1 MPASPTE
8 RLLFMTTRLAA
19 RGLIAALALA
29 LAACSSGSSS
39 SASASASASA
49 STATQ
54 SEVASASATES
65 SSALPSFDLPNSDAE
80 LEALLPDQIGGK
92 QTIKSSMKGS
102 ELLASGSDNQK
113 FIDFLNS
120 VGAQPDDVSVAFAFA
135 VSTTADSTAVAAFRV
150 KGVDHSRLLT
160 ELTTAMQDDQS
171 ATNFTDATVGGKSVK
186 KGTAPGE
193 QAVSV
198 YIYGVADLVF
208 SVTSASDDAAAEV
221 LSHLP

>member
-1 MPASPTE
+1 
-8 RLLFMTTRLAA
+8 MTTRLAA

-65 SSALPSFDLPNSDAE
+65 SSALPSFDLPNSDTE

-92 QTIKSSMKGS
+92 QTVKSSMKGS
-102 ELLASGSDNQK
+102 ELMTSGGDNQQ

-135 VSTTADSTAVAAFRV
+135 LSTTADSTAVAAFRV
-150 KGVDHSRLLT
+150 KGVDHGILLN
-160 ELTTAMQDDQS
+160 ELSTAMQSDES
-171 ATNFTDATVGGKSVK
+171 ATGFTDANVGGKNVK
-186 KGTAPGE
+186 KGTAPG
-193 QAVSV
+193 QQTTAV
-198 YIYGVADLVF
+198 YLYGVADLVF
-208 SVTSASDDAAAEV
+208 SVTSASDAAAAEV